1 MNKII
6 PAVILICAVIIITH
20 TIIKDESQGTPVNN
34 IIYESSVDE
43 SAIQT
48 ATSATGEV
56 FIDAP
61 TEAVMEGRKVLDVPY
76 YSQEDYPTG
85 CELVSSSM
93 LLAYYGFDTTAGDLI
108 DGGYIAE
115 SAFYEVEGIRYGGNP
130 QKQFIGSPYD
140 ASSYGCY
147 SGAIMNMLS
156 KYLSGTGYTPLETT
170 GAALSQLCTDYINNG
185 IPVLVWASIDM
196 KETYVNESN
205 TWVIEDTGESF
216 TWRSNEHCL
225 VLVGYDDFNYY
236 FNDPMNGKSYTYEKK
251 LSEQRHSELGKQ
263 SIVLIGN

>member
-6 PAVILICAVIIITH
+6 PAMILICAVIIIVH
-20 TIIKDESQGTPVNN
+20 TIRKDESAGTPVNT
-34 IIYESSVDE
+34 IIYESSAEE
-43 SAIQT
+43 SASQNETST
-48 ATSATGEV
+48 AAEAFSEA
-56 FIDAP
+56 A

-93 LLAYYGFDTTAGDLI
+93 LLAYYGFGATAGDLI
-108 DGGYIAE
+108 DGGYISE
-115 SAFYEVEGIRYGGNP
+115 STFYELDGVRYGGNP

-140 ASSYGCY
+140 ASSFGCY
-147 SGAIMNMLS
+147 SGAIMSMLG
-156 KYLSGTGYTPLETT
+156 KYLSGTDYSPLDTT
-170 GAALSQLCTDYINNG
+170 GTELSQLCTDYIDNG

-196 KETYVNESN
+196 KETYVNEAN
-205 TWVIEDTGESF
+205 TWIIEDTRESF

-225 VLVGYDDFNYY
+225 VLVGHDDFNYY
-236 FNDPMNGKSYTYEKK
+236 FNDPMNGKSCTYEKK

-263 SIVLIGN
+263 SVVLTEN

>member
-1 MNKII
+1 MNT
-6 PAVILICAVIIITH
+6 VIYETTSAST
-20 TIIKDESQGTPVNN
+20 ESQTD
-34 IIYESSVDE
+34 ISVTE
-43 SAIQT
+43 A
-48 ATSATGEV
+48 
-56 FIDAP
+56 

-93 LLAYYGFDTTAGDLI
+93 LLAYYGFDITAGGLI

-115 SAFYEVEGIRYGGNP
+115 SEFYELDGVRYGGNP
-130 QKQFIGSPYD
+130 QKEFIGSPYD

-147 SGAIMNMLS
+147 SGAIMNMLG
-156 KYLSGTGYTPLETT
+156 KYLSGTDYTPLDTT
-170 GAALSQLCTDYINNG
+170 GTELSQLCSDYIDNG
-185 IPVLVWASIDM
+185 VPVLVWASIDM
-196 KETYVNESN
+196 QETYVNEAN
-205 TWVIEDTGESF
+205 TWVIKDTGESF

-251 LSEQRHSELGKQ
+251 LSEQRHGELGKQ
-263 SIVLIGN
+263 SIVLTDN